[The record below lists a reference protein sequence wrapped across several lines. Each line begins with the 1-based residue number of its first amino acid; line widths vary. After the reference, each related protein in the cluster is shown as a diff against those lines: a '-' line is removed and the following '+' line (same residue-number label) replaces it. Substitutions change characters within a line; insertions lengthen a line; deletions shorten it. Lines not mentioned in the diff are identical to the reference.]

1 MEQKETV
8 KIVIENSLSTK
19 SFEEGFRIHR
29 REYEKVSSMIDK
41 QLNIARGYKE
51 ELAKMKK
58 DDELHRSHSTI
69 SVFGERGVG
78 KTSFLLS
85 LREKYNKNQD
95 VKVLPIVDPTL
106 IEEKGHVFLLLIS
119 IIDDVVCRKIREQH
133 YSDDEDKE
141 KRAAEEH
148 DWDII
153 KDKIAK
159 GLPSLDRV
167 GLTYEEPQWQ
177 QDEYVMTKGMQ
188 SVSAAFNLERNFHVL
203 IGKALEILG
212 ASAFLLM
219 FDDIDVDFKKGW
231 KVLETIRKYLT
242 TPQIVIILSGNMKL
256 YSKNVRK
263 QQWLNLGK
271 ALLKNEADRNESA
284 ALEYNRLVNELE
296 GQYLLKVLK
305 SENRVYLHSIY
316 ENISTYGVDYQ
327 IEKSNRELVKITD
340 YYRTVFESYGIYG
353 KAAVDL
359 YTNFLLNTSVR
370 TQMHFLVNAFEAQN
384 DSLLSTINA
393 FISRIYAQG
402 VDIDLATNER
412 NFNIVLLH
420 YLVDKEL
427 VEEAYQLL
435 PNFDSTDINSTVAGF
450 NFLFAQLM
458 NRNPSLIFDYW
469 TRISYTRDAMP
480 LLKYDIS
487 QQNSVKRYC
496 TNSGSYRARGLRSII
511 GNGLAF
517 LRFVQRDFTGVGN
530 IDLMGFARTEK
541 KGSKS
546 RIDVILENKGVC
558 QVLGY
563 LPLLSLASA
572 NQNSHQLVF
581 SLYGLLSNIG
591 DLLNADA
598 GIMCEVLAEAAQPR
612 SYQLQTFG
620 ADEDD
625 STNEDM
631 GIGIDVSFDDKAI
644 RILANSVISW
654 RNKYKNL
661 DISYGAHLFGRI
673 STRLYF
679 ALRNIESSSTNRG
692 KRLGDMMSL
701 MVMAL
706 YNASLI
712 EEAKERYSSGL
723 GKLNINN
730 VASSSKILMENASI
744 VANSEQINGE
754 LPFTKWLISCPLLY
768 PFVPEIATGKISQ
781 FIDKDTLVGYDNIM
795 KEGRNL
801 LYVLN
806 SISIKSI
813 ARFRFTFSKG
823 NKEKTLKYINDY
835 LNAEV
840 ILNSPSLQDAADELG
855 TIFVNASISNV
866 KTIRKECEMDGGLL
880 VLRQQNNEVL

>member
-41 QLNIARGYKE
+41 QLNLAREYRK
-51 ELAKMKK
+51 ELAKMTE
-58 DDELHRSHSTI
+58 DDEINRSYSTI

-85 LREKYNKNQD
+85 LREKYKGIQD
-95 VKVLPIVDPTL
+95 VQVLPIVDPTQ

-133 YSDDEDKE
+133 NGDDEDNE
-141 KRAAEEH
+141 KKAAEEH
-148 DWDII
+148 DWDMI
-153 KDKIAK
+153 KDKIAR
-159 GLPSLDRV
+159 GLPSLDRI

-188 SVSAAFNLERNFHVL
+188 SVSAAFNLERNFHIL
-203 IGKALEILG
+203 IRKALDILG

-271 ALLKNEADRNESA
+271 ALLKNEADRNETA
-284 ALEYNRLVNELE
+284 AQEYNRLVNELE
-296 GQYLLKVLK
+296 GQYLLKILK

-327 IEKSNRELVKITD
+327 IEKSDREFVKITD
-340 YYRTVFESYGIYG
+340 YYRIVFESYGIYG

-384 DSLLSTINA
+384 ESLLSTINA

-420 YLVDKEL
+420 YLADNEL

-458 NRNPSLIFDYW
+458 KRNPSLIFDYW

-487 QQNSVKRYC
+487 QQTSVKRYC
-496 TNSGSYRARGLRSII
+496 TNSGAYRARGLRSII

-517 LRFVQRDFTGVGN
+517 MRFAQRNYTGVGN
-530 IDLMGFARTEK
+530 IDLMGFAKTEK
-541 KGSKS
+541 KGSKT

-581 SLYGLLSNIG
+581 SIYGLLSNIG

-598 GIMCEVLAEAAQPR
+598 DIMSEVLAEAAQPR

-625 STNEDM
+625 LTNEDM
-631 GIGIDVSFDDKAI
+631 GIGIDVIFDDNAI
-644 RILANSVISW
+644 RMLAGSIISW
-654 RNKYKNL
+654 KDKYEALNL
-661 DISYGAHLFGRI
+661 SYGAHLFGRI

-679 ALRNIESSSTNRG
+679 ALRNIESSNTNRG

-712 EEAKERYSSGL
+712 EEAKELYSSGL

-730 VASSSKILMENASI
+730 VASSSKILMENASN
-744 VANSEQINGE
+744 VANSELIKGR
-754 LPFTKWLISCPLLY
+754 LPFTKWLMSCPLLY
-768 PFVPEIATGKISQ
+768 PFVPEITTGKISQ
-781 FIDKDTLVGYDNIM
+781 FIDKNALVGYDNIM
-795 KEGRNL
+795 EEGRDL

-806 SISIKSI
+806 SISIKSM
-813 ARFRFTFSKG
+813 ARLRFSFSKD
-823 NKEKTLKYINDY
+823 NKEKTLKYINDS
-835 LNAEV
+835 LNVEL
-840 ILNSPSLQDAADELG
+840 ILYGQSLHEAVEELG
-855 TIFVNASISNV
+855 TIFTNASVSNV
-866 KTIRKECEMDGGLL
+866 RTIRKECEL
-880 VLRQQNNEVL
+880 VRGVLVSRSQDNKLK